1 MKDTSKP
8 PKKSDRYGFRLSD
21 GSNAFVEANT
31 LLEPGNNSAANQNEM
46 EEIAEVSLQL
56 QNIKKKHD
64 EAKKLANQK
73 EKELQTL
80 TKDLK

>member
-1 MKDTSKP
+1 
-8 PKKSDRYGFRLSD
+8 
-21 GSNAFVEANT
+21 
-31 LLEPGNNSAANQNEM
+31 M

-73 EKELQTL
+73 EKELQIL
-80 TKDLK
+80 TKDLKQLEL